1 VYPPKKAGNNWTT
14 CVNINGAS
22 TRAGNHE
29 TQEAAA
35 RAVDALLLAN
45 GKPVVNFPGEEA
57 ATRAAFP
64 NAPRFSPTAPVPP
77 FVKTLWDL
85 VSGRPEET
93 LCQWDTCGRR
103 VVFTD
108 PQRFAAQVCPQHF
121 RHSNW
126 SSFSRMLNMYDFR
139 KVSRKPRA
147 AVGGS
152 QVQVFEHDHFR
163 RGGEPRAP
171 ASFFDCLRA
180 VDGSRRWRLGDARR
194 N

>member
-1 VYPPKKAGNNWTT
+1 MRRHAIV
-14 CVNINGAS
+14 
-22 TRAGNHE
+22 
-29 TQEAAA
+29 
-35 RAVDALLLAN
+35 
-45 GKPVVNFPGEEA
+45 
-57 ATRAAFP
+57 ATPSQR
-64 NAPRFSPTAPVPP
+64 R

-163 RGGEPRAP
+163 RGGEPRAA
-171 ASFFDCLRA
+171 ASFSVAFAPSTGRG
-180 VDGSRRWRLGDARR
+180 DGV
-194 N
+194 